1 MIPYER
7 HELILD
13 TLKTHD
19 LVKIDELQALMP
31 SVSLSTLRR
40 DLKELEKRGN
50 IEYLAGGAVKLHEAQ
65 HEVNISIKSTLN
77 SAQKSQIAHRAASE
91 IKDGDV
97 IYIDSGSTCSALFPL
112 LFNRPLTI
120 YTTNASACA
129 KPAGAQ
135 ANVIV
140 VGGVFNPITSS
151 FTGPVTEEILK
162 SLYFD
167 KVFLGCNAIDEERGV
182 MTPGFSEASKK
193 RLVKSNAQMTYVLCD
208 SSKFHGFSNVKVF
221 DLDGIVVIS
230 DKFDS
235 KIGERARILL
245 PE

>member
-13 TLKTHD
+13 TLKTRD

-31 SVSLSTLRR
+31 SISLSTLRR

-65 HEVNISIKSTLN
+65 HEVDISIKSTLN
-77 SAQKSQIAHRAASE
+77 SAQKMLIARRAASE
-91 IKDGDV
+91 LQDGDV
-97 IYIDSGSTCSALFPL
+97 VYIDSGSTCSMMFPL
-112 LFNRPLTI
+112 LFDRPLTI

-129 KPAGAQ
+129 KPVGAQ
-135 ANVIV
+135 ANIIVI
-140 VGGVFNPITSS
+140 GGEFNPITYS
-151 FTGPVTEEILK
+151 FIGPLTGDILK

-193 RLVKSNAQMTYVLCD
+193 RLAKSNAQMTYVLCD

-235 KIGERARILL
+235 KIGERARILV